1 MKKTSQL
8 HILDK
13 FLSSEQWDSLCD
25 QAIKLN
31 CPYATELMNN
41 VSIRLDTV
49 YFFTENKNQH
59 RAEDEFN
66 QLTKLIE
73 YLYTIL

>member
-1 MKKTSQL
+1 MNKPNQL

-13 FLSSEQWDSLCD
+13 FLSSDQWDSLCD
-25 QAIKLN
+25 QAIRMN
-31 CPYATELMNN
+31 CPHATELMNN
-41 VSIRLDTV
+41 VSVRLDTV
-49 YFFTENKNQH
+49 TFFTKNNNQQ
-59 RAEDEFN
+59 RADTEFK

>member
-1 MKKTSQL
+1 MKNLSRLQM
-8 HILDK
+8 LDN

-25 QAIKLN
+25 QAIKMN
-31 CPYATELMNN
+31 CPHSTELMDN

-49 YFFTENKNQH
+49 YFFTKHDNQH
-59 RAEDEFN
+59 RAENEFN